1 MKHIVSAVPG
11 RIRVRDSHLRDG
23 ARHAGLGAELAALEG
38 VSSVEGNIVTGSFLL
53 RYDAAQVPHP
63 VMEARVS
70 TAVAAALDLPPVAA
84 QEEASGRRTLR
95 RWQRDRRLNTWAKY
109 GMLGSLGASLALAAA
124 GSKKAHA
131 ATGALFLG
139 LLGIHM
145 AVHRRHLF
153 K

>member
-1 MKHIVSAVPG
+1 MNRIASAVPG
-11 RIRVRDSHLRDG
+11 RIRIRDSRLRDS
-23 ARHAGLGAELAALEG
+23 ARHAALGATLAALDG
-38 VSSVEGNIVTGSFLL
+38 AGQIEGNLLTGSFLL
-53 RYDAAQVPHP
+53 RYDAARVAPA
-63 VMEARVS
+63 VMEARVAA
-70 TAVAAALDLPPVAA
+70 AVATALDPQQVAA
-84 QEEASGRRTLR
+84 QDAAPARRTPR

-109 GMLGSLGASLALAAA
+109 GMLGSLGISLALAAA

-131 ATGALFLG
+131 ATGGLFLG